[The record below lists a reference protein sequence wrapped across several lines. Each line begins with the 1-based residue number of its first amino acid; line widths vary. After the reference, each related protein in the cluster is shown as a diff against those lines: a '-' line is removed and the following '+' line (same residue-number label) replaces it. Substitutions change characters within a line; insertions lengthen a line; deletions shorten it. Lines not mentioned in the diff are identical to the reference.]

1 MSRSSDAGKVASDVA
16 VYIILPSSLPFP
28 LFTALPSVHMHA
40 LELATLLMRGEYAD
54 SLMILIL
61 VARQDPLQ
69 SLWLRVPAGREPGVQ
84 CDCHVLSVVRQY
96 EDQH

>member
-1 MSRSSDAGKVASDVA
+1 MLAKWHLMLQCTSFYPHPFLFPYSQPSRQCTCMRW
-16 VYIILPSSLPFP
+16 SL
-28 LFTALPSVHMHA
+28 
-40 LELATLLMRGEYAD
+40 D

-61 VARQDPLQ
+61 VALQDPLQ